1 MSGAKFAKMELFVP
15 WKENTALTF
24 HSLKKEG
31 GLIRGDQPGLIE
43 PRGETRQAKTRCGKW
58 PGKNGILRVGQAGHV
73 PYLRDGLE
81 GFPGCSAAGNPPL
94 IHRTEFAL
102 SQIHKNITANRKQ

>member
-1 MSGAKFAKMELFVP
+1 MSGAKFAKIELSVP

-31 GLIRGDQPGLIE
+31 GLIRGDQLGLIE
-43 PRGETRQAKTRCGKW
+43 PRGETRQTKTRCGKW

-73 PYLRDGLE
+73 PIYVTGLK
-81 GFPGCSAAGNPPL
+81 GFPAVAQPGTRP
-94 IHRTEFAL
+94 
-102 SQIHKNITANRKQ
+102 